1 MRVYVCTVNFLSVG
15 KDRDRITVTHSC
27 TPQSICQQP
36 RPANT
41 WQFLDSIHS
50 HLHRSVHMY
59 VHSSHTS
66 TFTSYAQYKWVIV
79 CRGRPA
85 CTMMCVVL
93 PLKQL
98 AIRPPYFLTRIWA
111 WLYDK
116 RKTDDSMKL
125 HFIIICNLDSTN
137 KCTVKPSL
145 SGLLTLFLCTTFGHT
160 KLISCSWS
168 AGYRCVACAFS
179 M

>member
-1 MRVYVCTVNFLSVG
+1 
-15 KDRDRITVTHSC
+15 
-27 TPQSICQQP
+27 
-36 RPANT
+36 
-41 WQFLDSIHS
+41 
-50 HLHRSVHMY
+50 MY
-59 VHSSHTS
+59 THSSHTS

-116 RKTDDSMKL
+116 RKADDSMKL

-137 KCTVKPSL
+137 KCTVKPLS

-168 AGYRCVACAFS
+168 AGYRCMACAFS
-179 M
+179 MQPQCLHSLHPVASPSPRMLSRLVPRPNPLMRRNGLVNKLNFLG